1 MCGYAPDLYVQA
13 KAAGNRISVALWNFC
28 DDAVYG
34 QQVTFASPVRNVE
47 WVTGTGTADGKT
59 VCPDRIEPFGMAVF
73 TVEL

>member
-1 MCGYAPDLYVQA
+1 M
-13 KAAGNRISVALWNFC
+13 ALWNFC
-28 DDAVYG
+28 EDAVYG